1 MGLELFDGNM
11 PHTINRLSDVEYEL
25 EVEASADE
33 LAPDLDAAIRKQ
45 RARTSMK
52 GFRPGKVPSQ
62 LVRKMYGKALAYGV
76 AEDTVQRTYK
86 AEILDQD
93 EYHVLGQPTITELD
107 YEYGGGLKAKVRFGV
122 RPEFNLHDLAGVEVS
137 RLEHTVEE
145 TEVDEELER
154 MRERDADL
162 TPMEGPT
169 TADSFL
175 LTDIYEVDDES
186 GELTGEHRRD
196 VAFWL
201 GGDELLEDSKKA
213 LTGVYEGD
221 AVRVKLVRHDD
232 DEAQIFEVRIKEN
245 KLRELPELDDDFAK
259 SASKGSVETLDELRT
274 QLKERMQ
281 KSVDHSSRELFE
293 GGLIR
298 AVLSKNAFDVPE
310 SIVDMYLE
318 GRLVE
323 FKKQA
328 GDRLPEDFDESV
340 YLDAGWDDAERQARW
355 MFIRDRVVA
364 DEGLEVTEEDRMA
377 YFEETVTGDG
387 LTADF
392 MMQYY
397 RSMPQM
403 MRQLDDM
410 LVTRKVLDFFAA
422 QATVVGKDREAIQ
435 AEAAAERGE

>member
-1 MGLELFDGNM
+1 M

-33 LAPDLDAAIRKQ
+33 LAPELDAAIRKQ

-52 GFRPGKVPSQ
+52 GFRPGKVPAQ

-76 AEDTVQRTYK
+76 AEDTVQKTYK

-107 YEYGGGLKAKVRFGV
+107 YEYGGDLKAKVRFGV
-122 RPEFNLHDLAGVEVS
+122 RPEFDLHDVSGVEVS
-137 RLEHTVEE
+137 RLEHTVDEK
-145 TEVDEELER
+145 EVDEEMER

-175 LTDIYEVDDES
+175 LTDIYEVNEET
-186 GELTGEHRRD
+186 GELSGEHRHD

-201 GGDELLEDSKKA
+201 GGDELLEDTKKA
-213 LTGVYEGD
+213 LTGVNEGD

-232 DEAQIFEVRIKEN
+232 DDAQLFEVRIKEN
-245 KLRELPELDDDFAK
+245 KHRELPELDDDFAK
-259 SASKGSVETLDELRT
+259 STSKGAIETLDDLRT

-298 AVLSKNAFDVPE
+298 AVLSKNPFDVPE
-310 SIVDMYLE
+310 SVVDMYLE
-318 GRLVE
+318 GRLEE

-328 GDRLPEDFDESV
+328 GDRLPADFDESAF
-340 YLDAGWDDAERQARW
+340 LDAGRDDAERQARW

-364 DEGLEVTEEDRMA
+364 DEKYEVTEEDRVA
-377 YFEETVTGDG
+377 YFEETATGDG
-387 LTADF
+387 LTPDF